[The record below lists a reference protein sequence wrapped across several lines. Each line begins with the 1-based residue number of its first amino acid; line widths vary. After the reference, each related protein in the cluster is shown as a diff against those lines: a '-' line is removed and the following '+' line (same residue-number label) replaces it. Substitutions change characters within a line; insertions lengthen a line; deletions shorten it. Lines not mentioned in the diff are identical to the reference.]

1 MNYQHLQVAFFLSAT
16 VVSLP
21 AAPQVA
27 YERATYK
34 ITAEGYA
41 NFTGAYV
48 AVGDEPRDTTNTA
61 GRIDAE
67 ARLLGLAMIS
77 HGFALGPR
85 VTLRGSTTDTIDV
98 GEYSLIGI
106 GRWGRVEF
114 GRRRGLPDILTGY
127 GPNAYQFVS
136 AEFGPASGP
145 SLDPDG
151 GLQTSLLTQGLGDQI
166 NHLTSLGI
174 TASLFFDESPKII
187 YVAPKTHGF
196 LGGISFSPN
205 ADNAA
210 GDYAELVQTGLVYEK
225 YWQQNVVR
233 IGGTYA
239 YANSAAHAKS
249 ATFTDDGHSL
259 SGGVALTWHDDL
271 TLAASFAYNGNTG
284 LQQLLRD
291 PRRHRGCLR
300 LCVQRELQP
309 WAVERRWLL
318 SGREERRR
326 FCAPWSRC
334 ATSIGVPLQH
344 ASTRCSA
351 RCISTTL
358 MMRADRCLLTARM
371 ALYYYSDCGSRC
383 NRLVWAGNRMQQLEC
398 QPRKWQEVI

>member
-1 MNYQHLQVAFFLSAT
+1 MQHRYL
-16 VVSLP
+16 
-21 AAPQVA
+21 
-27 YERATYK
+27 RATLLIAATAITTQSIAQVTYGQVPYK
-34 ITAEGYA
+34 LALEGFA
-41 NFTGAYV
+41 NFTGGS
-48 AVGDEPRDTTNTA
+48 VGDSDDPIESTRTS

-67 ARLLGLAMIS
+67 TRLLGLAMTS

-85 VTLRGSTTDTIDV
+85 VRLRGSITGTIDV

-106 GRWGRVEF
+106 RRWGRVEL

-127 GPNAYQFVS
+127 EPNAYQFVS

-151 GLQTSLLTQGLGDQI
+151 GLRTSLLTQGLGDQI

-187 YVAPKTHGF
+187 YVAPKTQGF

-210 GDYAELVQTGLVYEK
+210 GDYAELVQTGSVYEK

-249 ATFTDDGHSL
+249 ATFPDDWHSL
-259 SGGVALTWHDDL
+259 SGGVALTWHYDL
-271 TLAASFAYNGNTG
+271 TLAASFPYNGNTG
-284 LQQLLRD
+284 LQQLLRH

-351 RCISTTL
+351 RGISTTL
-358 MMRADRCLLTARM
+358 MMRADRCLRTARM

>member
-1 MNYQHLQVAFFLSAT
+1 MNYQHLQVALFLSAA

-34 ITAEGYA
+34 LTAEGYA

-67 ARLLGLAMIS
+67 ARLLGLAMTS

-151 GLQTSLLTQGLGDQI
+151 GLQTSLLTQGLRDQI

-210 GDYAELVQTGLVYEK
+210 GDYAEVVQTGLVYEK

-239 YANSAAHAKS
+239 YADGAARAKS
-249 ATFTDDGHSL
+249 ATVTDDLHSL

-271 TLAASFAYNGNTG
+271 TLAASFTYNGNTG
-284 LQQLLRD
+284 LQHRPGIAAGAADAYGYAFSANYNRGPWSVGGFYQAAKSEGDSAFRGRDALQALEFGGSYRFNTQVRLFSALYFYDFDEGGGQVPADRQDGVVLLL
-291 PRRHRGCLR
+291 GLR
-300 LCVQRELQP
+300 L
-309 WAVERRWLL
+309 
-318 SGREERRR
+318 
-326 FCAPWSRC
+326 
-334 ATSIGVPLQH
+334 
-344 ASTRCSA
+344 
-351 RCISTTL
+351 
-358 MMRADRCLLTARM
+358 
-371 ALYYYSDCGSRC
+371 AL
-383 NRLVWAGNRMQQLEC
+383 
-398 QPRKWQEVI
+398 